1 MSLGETI
8 ISPATPDCFWFT
20 TAKYPPRL
28 NFHSSVAGLCQRQ
41 DGGRLNRCSALAHPA
56 ADGVAPVWRSGVHFQ
71 FFTLPLVV
79 AVGTVAAGL
88 AVALAVPVVVPPVLT
103 VVLALRVNP
112 LARSSRGT

>member
-1 MSLGETI
+1 M
-8 ISPATPDCFWFT
+8 
-20 TAKYPPRL
+20 
-28 NFHSSVAGLCQRQ
+28 GLRPF
-41 DGGRLNRCSALAHPA
+41 GA
-56 ADGVAPVWRSGVHFQ
+56 AVFIFQ